1 MNKSFKPLTK
11 AEEEIMQVLWRLEKA
26 FVKNI
31 VDAMPDPKPHYN
43 TVSTILKI
51 LVEKKFADYKS
62 YGNTNEYF
70 PLVSKGDYSKKSM
83 KQLVSGYFGGS
94 FSNML
99 SFFANE
105 KDISVEELEEIL
117 KQLKKKPKN

>member
-1 MNKSFKPLTK
+1 MIKSFKPLTK
-11 AEEEIMQVLWRLEKA
+11 AEEEIMQILWRLEKA

-31 VDAMPDPKPHYN
+31 VDEMPDPKPHYN

-62 YGNTNEYF
+62 YGNSNEYF

-94 FSNML
+94 FSSML

-105 KDISVEELEEIL
+105 KDISVEDLEEIL